1 MLEYERFRNPPE
13 GYRPMPFW
21 FWNDRIEEDEITR
34 QMTRMKEQQ
43 VEAFFIH
50 ARHGLQTP
58 YLSEEWFARIGHVL
72 REAQRLEM
80 GVWLYDENNF
90 PSGYAGGRVLAETP
104 AFCGKNLRM
113 RVVEA
118 GDPLTLPEGSRLEA
132 VFVLDEAGRLV
143 RRDAPS
149 QSQRRWL
156 FTVTDTHWKTA
167 FSEELYIDVL
177 NPAATQV
184 FLRVTHEEYRRRFG
198 SLFGTVI
205 RGFFSDEAGFY
216 NNLQLALCG
225 APPL

>member
-1 MLEYERFRNPPE
+1 
-13 GYRPMPFW
+13 MPFW

-90 PSGYAGGRVLAETP
+90 PSGYAGGRVLAENP

-118 GDPLTLPEGSRLEA
+118 GEPLTLPEGSRLEA
-132 VFVLDEAGRLV
+132 VFVLDEVWVVTEGCGRALSEPAPLAVHGDGHPLENGFLGGAVHRRAESRGHAGV
-143 RRDAPS
+143 SAGDA
-149 QSQRRWL
+149 
-156 FTVTDTHWKTA
+156 
-167 FSEELYIDVL
+167 
-177 NPAATQV
+177 
-184 FLRVTHEEYRRRFG
+184 
-198 SLFGTVI
+198 
-205 RGFFSDEAGFY
+205 
-216 NNLQLALCG
+216 
-225 APPL
+225 

>member
-21 FWNDRIEEDEITR
+21 FWNDRIEEDEITS

-90 PSGYAGGRVLAETP
+90 PSGYAGGRVLAEIPRILRPEFADAGGGGGRSADTP
-104 AFCGKNLRM
+104 GGKP
-113 RVVEA
+113 V
-118 GDPLTLPEGSRLEA
+118 G
-132 VFVLDEAGRLV
+132 GRLCTG
-143 RRDAPS
+143 RGGPACAADAC
-149 QSQRRWL
+149 
-156 FTVTDTHWKTA
+156 TDC
-167 FSEELYIDVL
+167 
-177 NPAATQV
+177 P
-184 FLRVTHEEYRRRFG
+184 
-198 SLFGTVI
+198 
-205 RGFFSDEAGFY
+205 
-216 NNLQLALCG
+216 
-225 APPL
+225 

>member
-90 PSGYAGGRVLAETP
+90 PSGYAGGRVLAENP
-104 AFCGKNLRM
+104 AFCGCGWWR
-113 RVVEA
+113 RE
-118 GDPLTLPEGSRLEA
+118 SR
-132 VFVLDEAGRLV
+132 
-143 RRDAPS
+143 
-149 QSQRRWL
+149 
-156 FTVTDTHWKTA
+156 
-167 FSEELYIDVL
+167 
-177 NPAATQV
+177 
-184 FLRVTHEEYRRRFG
+184 
-198 SLFGTVI
+198 
-205 RGFFSDEAGFY
+205 
-216 NNLQLALCG
+216 
-225 APPL
+225 

>member
-58 YLSEEWFARIGHVL
+58 YLSEEWFARIEHVL

-90 PSGYAGGRVLAETP
+90 PSGYAGGRVLA
-104 AFCGKNLRM
+104 GKSRILRQ
-113 RVVEA
+113 ESADA
-118 GDPLTLPEGSRLEA
+118 GGGGGEPLTLPEGSRLEA
-132 VFVLDEAGRLV
+132 VFVLDEAGPACAAGRVLPEPAPLAV
-143 RRDAPS
+143 HGDGHPLENGFLGGAVHRRAESRSHAGVSAGDA
-149 QSQRRWL
+149 
-156 FTVTDTHWKTA
+156 
-167 FSEELYIDVL
+167 
-177 NPAATQV
+177 
-184 FLRVTHEEYRRRFG
+184 
-198 SLFGTVI
+198 
-205 RGFFSDEAGFY
+205 
-216 NNLQLALCG
+216 
-225 APPL
+225 